1 MTKQEKIQ
9 RVKEL
14 KSTIFSLKK
23 EVDYNNA
30 MQLALKL
37 VLNGSYGAFAT
48 QYFILFNNK
57 VAGTITAEGR
67 KLTHTMSDVN
77 ETYWY
82 NIWHTDEELHK
93 KMKIKNV
100 IQIPETTSVSVYG
113 DTDSIFVGFKGAID
127 SCEWKNQ
134 IFNENTL
141 SNIPRKFTILSEGEL
156 DVDFNSDN
164 FLGYA
169 TPDTISSHLD
179 STEILLVDGSLLKNW
194 KLNEKLEGFKGGIFY
209 NWKDELEFIHGLDKF
224 KIADYF
230 KDELTKHANSYGVDN
245 IEDFELEKIAESI
258 INLEKKKYIQHIVWE
273 DGIDYKRLEY
283 FQPKGVELVR
293 SSTPVFARDKER
305 GIPKLIKYLF
315 SNADN
320 FNIKE
325 LLKIVKEMRREFELS
340 EIDSISMQ
348 SSCNKYNEKVIHD
361 KEKLEFVSGAH
372 FAVKAAAF
380 HNHLLHKE
388 PELQTKYEF
397 LKSGDKIKYF
407 YCKHPD
413 HRIFAYHR
421 GEYPIEFAPEI
432 DYDAQ
437 FQKAILSPI
446 NSIAIKLGMPEI
458 SKRLSV
464 VLDIFGSI

>member
-1 MTKQEKIQ
+1 MGGN
-9 RVKEL
+9 
-14 KSTIFSLKK
+14 IF
-23 EVDYNNA
+23 
-30 MQLALKL
+30 KL

-67 KLTHTMSDVN
+67 KLTKTMSDVN
-77 ETYWY
+77 EDYWY
-82 NIWHTDEELHK
+82 NFWHTDTELHNI
-93 KMKIKNV
+93 MKIKNV
-100 IQIPETTSVSVYG
+100 SKIPETTSVSVYG

-141 SNIPRKFTILSEGEL
+141 SNIPKPFVILSEG
-156 DVDFNSDN
+156 DFNVDFSNAN
-164 FLGYA
+164 CLGYA
-169 TPDTISSHLD
+169 TIDTIEDYLGSAS
-179 STEILLVDGSLLKNW
+179 ILLVDGHLLKNW
-194 KLNEKLEGFKGGIFY
+194 KLNDKLKDFNGKIFY
-209 NWKDELEFIHGLDKF
+209 NWKNELEFIHGLDKF

-230 KDELTKHANSYGVDN
+230 KFKLTEHANTYGVEN
-245 IEDFELEKIAESI
+245 IEDFELEKISESI

-273 DGIDYKRLEY
+273 DGIDYKRLDY

-293 SSTPVFARDKER
+293 SSTPVFARDKSR

-315 SNADN
+315 SNADT

-325 LLKIVKEMRREFELS
+325 LLRIVKEMRREFELS
-340 EIDSISMQ
+340 DIDDISMQ
-348 SSCNKYNEKVIHD
+348 SSCSNYNDKVIDD
-361 KEKLEFVSGAH
+361 KERLEFVNGAH

-380 HNHLLHKE
+380 HNHLLHKNV
-388 PELQTKYEF
+388 ELQTKYSF
-397 LKSGDKIKYF
+397 MKSGDKIKYF
-407 YCKHPD
+407 YCKNPD
-413 HRIFAYHR
+413 HKIFAYKR

-437 FQKAILSPI
+437 FDKAILSPI

-458 SKRLSV
+458 SRRLSV
-464 VLDIFGSI
+464 VLDIFGNL